1 MMIIERTHYYAKPG
15 LADEVLAIRRRACLV
30 RMGLGLPAGKI
41 RTKTDG
47 DGPDV
52 AWECGFADEAEHAA
66 DLAARAASADFEAVR
81 KDMRAAIERFERC
94 IERDAGMGEAH
105 WSGDR
110 DLLDLAIVPEE
121 IRFRSGELEL
131 VGYLYRPPGPGP
143 FPCVITNHG
152 SGIAQGTQDV
162 CRPGTAAVL
171 MSWGIASFLPHRAG
185 YGNSPGRPWRADVS
199 AEFGTAEYD
208 AQLVSR
214 IDREA
219 DDVVAALHALLAH
232 SDIVPEHI
240 GVMGSSF
247 GGITTLLAA
256 AKSDRFR
263 CAVEFAGAAMNWERT
278 PSLRAHMLAAARK
291 LSHPIFF
298 IQAANDY
305 SIGPTLALAQSLEGS
320 DKVVESKIYPQWGL
334 TPEEGHLFESRGAM
348 IWGADVRK
356 FLERWL

>member
-1 MMIIERTHYYAKPG
+1 MIVERTHYYAKPG
-15 LADEVLAIRRRACLV
+15 LVEQVLATRRRACLV
-30 RMGLGLPAGKI
+30 RIAIGLPAGRI
-41 RTKTDG
+41 RVKAGG

-52 AWECGFADEAEHAA
+52 SWECAFPGEVEHAA
-66 DLAARAASADFEAVR
+66 DLAARAASPEFEAVR
-81 KDMRAAIERFERC
+81 EEMRAAIERFERC

-105 WSGDR
+105 WSGEH
-110 DLLDLAIVPEE
+110 DLIDLAIVPEE

-131 VGYLYRPPGPGP
+131 VGYFYRPPGPGP
-143 FPCVITNHG
+143 FPCMVTNHG

-162 CRPGTAAVL
+162 CRPGTAALL
-171 MSWGIASFLPHRAG
+171 MSWGIASFLPHRRG
-185 YGNSPGRPWRADVS
+185 YGNSPGKAWRTEVT

-208 AQLVSR
+208 SQLVR
-214 IDREA
+214 RLDLEA
-219 DDVVAALHALLAH
+219 GDVLAALHMLITH
-232 SDIVPEHI
+232 PDVVPEHI

-247 GGITTLLAA
+247 GGTTTLLAA

-278 PSLRAHMLAAARK
+278 PVLRARMLAAARE

-305 SIGPTLALAQSLEGS
+305 SIGPTLALAQSLEGTG
-320 DKVVESKIYPQWGL
+320 KVVESRIYPQWGL
-334 TPEEGHLFESRGAM
+334 TPEEGHLFESRGAQV
-348 IWGADVRK
+348 WGADVRR